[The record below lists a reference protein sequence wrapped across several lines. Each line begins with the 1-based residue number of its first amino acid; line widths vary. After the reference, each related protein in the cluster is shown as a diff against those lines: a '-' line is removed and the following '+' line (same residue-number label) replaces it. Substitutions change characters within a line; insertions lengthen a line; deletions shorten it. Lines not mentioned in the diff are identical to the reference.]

1 MILLTTKTAQVAVK
15 LCARKITT
23 LLTSITFFQSCQ
35 PIWAD
40 RAGVKVTFLNL
51 ILFSTNAR

>member
-35 PIWAD
+35 LKWAD
-40 RAGVKVTFLNL
+40 KAGVKVP
-51 ILFSTNAR
+51 FSNFN